1 MSASPLVGPSDVDVL
16 LLRVQDRLNIL
27 EQTAIIPVG
36 IIVHCAGDVP
46 NGWLLCDGSTISA
59 TRYGQL
65 VAYLKQT
72 TLPNI
77 AGRVLVGQGG
87 GFATVGGTGGAAAVT
102 LTAPQSGMPAH
113 NTGGAS
119 VRHTHGMFFNTRFIP
134 ANAGFGTFNPVDM
147 TDVTA
152 TATGNDS
159 PDHSHAIGAV
169 GAASS
174 HENMPP
180 YVVYLPIIKF

>member
-46 NGWLLCDGSTISA
+46 NGWLLCDGSTINA

-77 AGRVLVGQGG
+77 AGRVIVGQGG
-87 GFATVGGTGGAAAVT
+87 GFATVAATGGAAAVT
-102 LTAPQSGMPAH
+102 LSSAQSGMPAH
-113 NTGGAS
+113 NTG
-119 VRHTHGMFFNTRFIP
+119 
-134 ANAGFGTFNPVDM
+134 
-147 TDVTA
+147 
-152 TATGNDS
+152 NDS
-159 PDHSHAIGAV
+159 PDHTHDQNQNIGDNPSAPTGGVSGYLWGALSGFTPTGGASTRHTHAVGAV